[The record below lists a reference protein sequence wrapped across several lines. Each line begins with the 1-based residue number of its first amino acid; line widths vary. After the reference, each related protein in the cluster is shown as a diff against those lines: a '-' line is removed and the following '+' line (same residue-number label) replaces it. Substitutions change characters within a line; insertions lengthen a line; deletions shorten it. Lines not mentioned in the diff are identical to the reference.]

1 MRDSPKA
8 SSTLSST
15 LSTLSTLSFGPAPP
29 SAADPR
35 STAQTGVDRLH
46 TPAGPSSEELRFVPF
61 PETAATAKPDGRLM
75 RPAAPAAAVRHD
87 FTYSHRVDAG
97 LPPLHATRK
106 HDHAES
112 AAFVANLTVGSAQ
125 KSATFEMHVQ
135 AWFFQYF
142 QRTPRHASSVRHDT
156 RRSAR

>member
-1 MRDSPKA
+1 
-8 SSTLSST
+8 
-15 LSTLSTLSFGPAPP
+15 
-29 SAADPR
+29 
-35 STAQTGVDRLH
+35 
-46 TPAGPSSEELRFVPF
+46 
-61 PETAATAKPDGRLM
+61 M
-75 RPAAPAAAVRHD
+75 RPAAPAAVVRHD

-135 AWFFQYF
+135 AWLFQYL
-142 QRTPRHASSVRHDT
+142 QRTPRHASSVRHET
-156 RRSAR
+156 RCSAH